1 MELLKYLELCKKL
14 KETDKIWHN
23 KVEIDKIFGKFI
35 ISDSGSVIKIEAKNL
50 DEMISKEILLP
61 YNNSD
66 SIFLYAKKNQY
77 ALLKSPNGFIKVI
90 DSKNASL
97 FANEKIH
104 RSGQDIVSYIY
115 CGGKKVR
122 KCVEKIILFKNE
134 KITEEELLDEN
145 WEQHHFLLRCLAILS
160 FIDVLPSKVH
170 DQVHSILTEYRRSE
184 TFLLN
189 ALNIDKFFESVEYY
203 DLRMQKLREEFLGN

>member
-66 SIFLYAKKNQY
+66 SIFLYAKKN
-77 ALLKSPNGFIKVI
+77 
-90 DSKNASL
+90 
-97 FANEKIH
+97 
-104 RSGQDIVSYIY
+104 
-115 CGGKKVR
+115 
-122 KCVEKIILFKNE
+122 
-134 KITEEELLDEN
+134 
-145 WEQHHFLLRCLAILS
+145 
-160 FIDVLPSKVH
+160 
-170 DQVHSILTEYRRSE
+170 
-184 TFLLN
+184 
-189 ALNIDKFFESVEYY
+189 
-203 DLRMQKLREEFLGN
+203 